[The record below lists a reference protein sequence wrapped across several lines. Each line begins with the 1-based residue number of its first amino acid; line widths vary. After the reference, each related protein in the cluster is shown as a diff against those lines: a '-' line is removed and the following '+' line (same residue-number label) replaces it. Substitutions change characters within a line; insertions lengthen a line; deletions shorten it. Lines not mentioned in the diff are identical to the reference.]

1 MQLISNSAP
10 TECANCAAALS
21 GPYCA
26 QCGQHAHS
34 SARSMGVLVHD
45 GWHLLT
51 HIDSRL
57 WRTLVALLF
66 RPGRLTTEY
75 FADRRERY
83 LPPLRLYLII
93 SVLFFAIPNA
103 RNVLQVDA
111 HPAVNSAVTATAQST
126 GKGCDTINISNAKL
140 RERVRTLCQRTA
152 VDNGA
157 AFVHE
162 FNAAVPRMM
171 FAFLPL
177 LAAFMLLLYWRPRRL
192 YVEHLVFFLHTHAA
206 SLLMLLVLVLVGWLE
221 TLLPAV
227 KTVSDLLI
235 GVLSV
240 YIVVYLYL
248 ALRRFYGQSR
258 RRTLLKAVPIVV
270 GYSVC
275 LLLMMALTTAYTALV
290 V

>member
-1 MQLISNSAP
+1 
-10 TECANCAAALS
+10 
-21 GPYCA
+21 
-26 QCGQHAHS
+26 
-34 SARSMGVLVHD
+34 MGVLVHD

-66 RPGRLTTEY
+66 RPGHLTTEY
-75 FADRRERY
+75 FANRRERY

-103 RNVLQVDA
+103 RNVLKVDA
-111 HPAVNSAVTATAQST
+111 HPAVNSAAVTATAPSP
-126 GKGCDTINISNAKL
+126 GKGCETINISNAKL
-140 RERVRTLCQRTA
+140 RERLRTLCQRTA
-152 VDNGA
+152 ADNGA

-177 LAAFMLLLYWRPRRL
+177 LAAYMLLLYWRPRRL

-227 KTVSDLLI
+227 KTVGDLLV
-235 GVLSV
+235 GMLSV

-248 ALRRFYGQSR
+248 ALRRFYGQSW
-258 RRTLLKAVPIVV
+258 RRTLLKAAPIVA
-270 GYSVC
+270 GYGVC
-275 LLLMMALTTAYTALV
+275 LLLMMALTTVYTALV

>member
-1 MQLISNSAP
+1 
-10 TECANCAAALS
+10 
-21 GPYCA
+21 
-26 QCGQHAHS
+26 
-34 SARSMGVLVHD
+34 MGVLVHD

-51 HIDSRL
+51 HVDSRL

-66 RPGRLTTEY
+66 LPGRLTTEY

-93 SVLFFAIPNA
+93 SVVFFAIPNA
-103 RNVLQVDA
+103 RNAPEVHVK
-111 HPAVNSAVTATAQST
+111 PAANSAVTATAASA
-126 GKGCDTINISNAKL
+126 GKGCETINISNTTL
-140 RERVRTLCQRTA
+140 RERVRTLCLRTA
-152 VDNGA
+152 ADNGA

-162 FNAAVPRMM
+162 FKAALPRAM

-192 YVEHLVFFLHTHAA
+192 YVEHLVFFLHTHSA
-206 SLLMLLVLVLVGWLE
+206 SFLMLLVLVLVGWLE
-221 TLLPAV
+221 TLLPV
-227 KTVSDLLI
+227 LKTVSDLLI
-235 GVLSV
+235 GAMSV

-248 ALRRFYGQSR
+248 ALRRFYGQSW

-275 LLLMMALTTAYTALV
+275 LLLMMALTTVYTALV

>member
-1 MQLISNSAP
+1 
-10 TECANCAAALS
+10 
-21 GPYCA
+21 
-26 QCGQHAHS
+26 
-34 SARSMGVLVHD
+34 MGVLVHD

-75 FADRRERY
+75 FVDRRERY

-93 SVLFFAIPNA
+93 SVVFFAIPNA
-103 RNVLQVDA
+103 HNAPEVDVK
-111 HPAVNSAVTATAQST
+111 PAVNSAVTATAPPP
-126 GKGCDTINISNAKL
+126 GKGCEAISISNATV
-140 RERVRTLCQRTA
+140 RERLRTLCQRTA

-162 FNAAVPRMM
+162 FKAAVPRMM

-177 LAAFMLLLYWRPRRL
+177 LAAFMLLLYRRPRRL

-206 SLLMLLVLVLVGWLE
+206 SFLLLLLLTLVGWLE

-227 KTVSDLLI
+227 KTVSDLLD

-248 ALRRFYGQSR
+248 ALRHFYGQSR

-275 LLLMMALTTAYTALV
+275 LLLMMALTTVYTALMV
-290 V
+290 